1 LTSILSS
8 TSRVTFFSLTTNVH
22 DHRDNTAMTIDHQT
36 YHVIH
41 SAPTLEDRND
51 TLAKGHRVFSGIL
64 YQIGAILVHE
74 GPNLGMQIIPGK
86 HAHPMDLIC
95 AGEFSGI
102 FVAVFHESRKIR
114 GQILSFSSAA
124 NFFAV
129 S

>member
-1 LTSILSS
+1 
-8 TSRVTFFSLTTNVH
+8 
-22 DHRDNTAMTIDHQT
+22 MTIDHQT

-64 YQIGAILVHE
+64 HQIGAILVHD
-74 GPNLGMQIIPGK
+74 
-86 HAHPMDLIC
+86 PMDLIC